1 MHKRIKRIGKTVHTK
16 TSNHAPEI
24 FTGLGIAGMIT
35 STILAVR
42 ATPRALKILEEEKAE
57 TELEIVEVKETV
69 KLTWKCYVPAI
80 LVGGVSV
87 ALLIWG
93 NKVMVKRYT
102 ALAAACSLSETAFRD
117 YRHKVIEKIGEEKEK
132 EIHSEIAQEKLK
144 SNPISQHQ
152 VIDTGSGND
161 LCFDAMSGRYF
172 YANVQKLEKNV
183 NDLNRRMRE
192 EMYITLNEF
201 YWEINLDP
209 IDVGEILGWNID
221 TAYIELSYDTKLTND
236 NRPCIV
242 IRHINPPFYDF
253 T

>member
-1 MHKRIKRIGKTVHTK
+1 
-16 TSNHAPEI
+16 
-24 FTGLGIAGMIT
+24 
-35 STILAVR
+35 
-42 ATPRALKILEEEKAE
+42 
-57 TELEIVEVKETV
+57 
-69 KLTWKCYVPAI
+69 
-80 LVGGVSV
+80 
-87 ALLIWG
+87 
-93 NKVMVKRYT
+93 
-102 ALAAACSLSETAFRD
+102 
-117 YRHKVIEKIGEEKEK
+117 
-132 EIHSEIAQEKLK
+132 
-144 SNPISQHQ
+144 
-152 VIDTGSGND
+152 
-161 LCFDAMSGRYF
+161 MSGRYF

-221 TAYIELSYDTKLTND
+221 TAYIELCYDTKLTND